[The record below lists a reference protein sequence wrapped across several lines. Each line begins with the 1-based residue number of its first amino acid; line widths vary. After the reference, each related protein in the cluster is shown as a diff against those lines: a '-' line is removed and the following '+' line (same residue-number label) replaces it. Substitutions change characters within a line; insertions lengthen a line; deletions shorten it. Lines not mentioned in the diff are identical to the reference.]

1 MCTCAGAVIMHSE
14 SDTGLQRLFQ
24 LRDAGRTGRTGRT
37 ACSKMLYDAKGRK
50 DGHVLIQHNECNL
63 KPRLFVQDFGL
74 AALEL
79 SSRLQSVFL
88 VSSVG
93 HNTEG

>member
-14 SDTGLQRLFQ
+14 SDTALQRLFPTERCRKDRKDDPAQ
-24 LRDAGRTGRTGRT
+24 RCCMMLR
-37 ACSKMLYDAKGRK
+37 GRK

-79 SSRLQSVFL
+79 SSRLQWVFL